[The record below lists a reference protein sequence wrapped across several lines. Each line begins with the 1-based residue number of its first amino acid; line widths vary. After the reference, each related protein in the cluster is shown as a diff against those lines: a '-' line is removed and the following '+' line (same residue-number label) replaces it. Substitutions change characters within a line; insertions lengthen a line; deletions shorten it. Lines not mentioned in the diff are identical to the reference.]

1 MTYYL
6 IMRSHEPRHPY
17 KSLIHHHKL
26 IVANLDQ
33 KIENYA

>member
-1 MTYYL
+1 MTYCL
-6 IMRSHEPRHPY
+6 VTRSHEPRHPY
-17 KSLIHHHKL
+17 KNLIHHHKL